1 MPEKKSKK
9 TNQLTEEQVQGYING
24 IYEGKITPENLS
36 EEVYNQISKHLEDA
50 VYTGYGLDL
59 KQAYGEDH
67 ELLQQL
73 RDNVYM
79 FGAAK
84 DYQMTKEMSGLLVGE
99 DGKLRTNK
107 QFNKVAREL
116 YKQWNDNW
124 GETEYSTAVG
134 QAYSAVKWQEIER
147 QKKVLP
153 NLRYLTIGD
162 ACEICAPLNNLVAPI
177 DDPIWDMIGPL
188 NHFNCKCILL
198 QEGKEA
204 ELSSDEHK
212 SSLKDNISKLMNPI
226 FMSNPAKDGMIFNK
240 FHPFFQVDPSH
251 AALALRNF
259 DMPMPPEVSDPGK
272 PETLDTYEKAQKA
285 MSKIKP
291 TASEQN
297 AIQSYTGTDY
307 DPMNRFLRSGDRSV
321 IPSFA
326 FSDIQRNINQLS
338 GFLNRSPKVGFE
350 TYRGLTFT
358 KKEFDL
364 FLNDIKDDSIIV
376 DKGFMSTSAKKII
389 ADRFAD
395 SDPDLFTAFIN
406 IKGKSGIL
414 IERYSSASE
423 REVLFNK
430 GSKFK
435 VESVKHIK
443 DNSIEVN
450 LTEI

>member
-9 TNQLTEEQVQGYING
+9 TNQLSEEQVQGYING

-36 EEVYNQISKHLEDA
+36 EEVYNQISKHLEEA
-50 VYTGYGLDL
+50 VYKGYGLDL
-59 KQAYGEDH
+59 NQAYGEDH

-84 DYQMTKEMSGLLVGE
+84 DYQMTKEISGLLVGE

-107 QFNKVAREL
+107 EFNKVAREI

-124 GETEYSTAVG
+124 GETEYSTAIG

-153 NLRYLTIGD
+153 NLRYVTIGD

-188 NHFNCKCILL
+188 NHFNCKCVLL
-198 QEGKEA
+198 QEGA
-204 ELSSDEHK
+204 EVEVSSEEHK
-212 SSLKDNISKLMNPI
+212 RSLKENIEKLMNPV

-240 FHPFFQVDPSH
+240 FHPFFQVDKSA

-259 DMPMPPEVSDPGK
+259 DMPMPPEVQDPGK

-285 MSKIKP
+285 MIDISP
-291 TASEQN
+291 TELEAKSLR
-297 AIQSYTGTDY
+297 AYTGAGY
-307 DPMNRFLRSGDRSV
+307 RPINHLLRTSEEG
-321 IPSFA
+321 IPETNQWTA
-326 FSDIQRNINQLS
+326 TINNLS

-350 TYRGLTFT
+350 TYRGLTFRS
-358 KKEFDL
+358 KEEFESLINDL
-364 FLNDIKDDSIIV
+364 KDDSIII
-376 DKGFMSTSAKKII
+376 DKGFMSTSADSKIGGF
-389 ADRFAD
+389 FAD
-395 SDPDLFTAFIN
+395 TDKSLFRAEFSV
-406 IKGKSGIL
+406 KGRSGVL
-414 IERYSSASE
+414 IENFSLGDHE
-423 REVLFNK
+423 KEVLFNK

-435 VESVKHIK
+435 VESIKHTS